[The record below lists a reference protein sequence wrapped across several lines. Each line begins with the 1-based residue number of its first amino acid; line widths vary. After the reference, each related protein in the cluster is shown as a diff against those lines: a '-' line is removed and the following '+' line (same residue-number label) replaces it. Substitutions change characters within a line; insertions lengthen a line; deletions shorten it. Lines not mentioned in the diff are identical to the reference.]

1 MVWFY
6 LNAKGPSQTLVYQ
19 YPLLA
24 VDAYTPEFTVNDIV
38 DFCQVNGTGLVM
50 LYEYGGTMKY
60 FNSSLTEPAV
70 YGMLNGTGRFTLQ
83 DTFGEAPNRIFVMS
97 FK

>member
-1 MVWFY
+1 
-6 LNAKGPSQTLVYQ
+6 
-19 YPLLA
+19 

-60 FNSSLTEPAV
+60 FNSSLTEPVV